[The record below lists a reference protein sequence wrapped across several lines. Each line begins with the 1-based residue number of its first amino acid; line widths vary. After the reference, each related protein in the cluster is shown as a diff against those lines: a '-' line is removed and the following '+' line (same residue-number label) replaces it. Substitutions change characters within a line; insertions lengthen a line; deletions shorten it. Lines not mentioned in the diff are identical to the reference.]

1 MKIRSAT
8 ADDWPRIG
16 ELAEM
21 LVRTHYAF
29 DDARFM
35 HPDLLRGHVYTARV
49 RDEVGQGQSMVQVA
63 DDDGR
68 VVGYVFAGIEAGSWK
83 ELRHRAGYIH
93 DVVVEDAHRHQGI
106 ARALMTS
113 AIEWIAAQGVAPVL
127 LWTAPQNIDAQRL
140 FVSLGFRPTMIEMTL
155 DAVKPARSR

>member
-29 DDARFM
+29 DDARFT
-35 HPDLLRGHVYTARV
+35 HPDTLGGDIYTTRI
-49 RDEVGQGQSMVQVA
+49 RDEIGRSQSMVHVA
-63 DDDGR
+63 EDDGR
-68 VVGYVFAGIEAGSWK
+68 VVGFVFAGIEDESWK

-93 DVVVEDAHRHQGI
+93 DVVVEDAHRHRGI
-106 ARALMTS
+106 ARALMAS
-113 AIEWIAAQGVAPVL
+113 AIEWIAAHGVARVM
-127 LWTAPQNIDAQRL
+127 LWTAPQNTNAQRL
-140 FVSLGFRPTMIEMTL
+140 FAGLGFRPTMIEMTL
-155 DAVKPARSR
+155 DDATRARAR